1 MEIKKKIL
9 ILSDRRAGHLNQ
21 SIAFCKYMK
30 LDYDIVE
37 VRFKNRF
44 LRLISYLF
52 DRVGIYNMSIFDM
65 SMNTQVKPEYD
76 KFCHSCEGRNLEIT
90 IDNQWIQLLLK
101 NKKYNLVACAGSS
114 TYYAAKVMAKKLN
127 LKSISMMLPR
137 GYRYDFDYI
146 FAQSHDKPP
155 KRENIIPI
163 PANFAYIEPKHLC
176 TLGEKSVGI
185 VIGGDNSILHMSKE
199 LLKKQLDAIFDLYHS
214 YEIAVTTSPRTSKEI
229 EELLA
234 EYDFTYKVIYS
245 QEPINPIPDFLD
257 QCEVVCITMD
267 STSMISEAISYGNAS
282 VIVLPL
288 LVKRENKFSSLIKS
302 LESEGYL
309 HIFDGTIEQKN
320 RKIDFKQYLKGI
332 HL

>member
-44 LRLISYLF
+44 LRLLSYLF
-52 DRVGIYNMSIFDM
+52 DRVGIYTLSLFDKKEGFRNKFGITEN
-65 SMNTQVKPEYD
+65 SHPEQTD
-76 KFCHSCEGRNLEIT
+76 CHPE
-90 IDNQWIQLLLK
+90 
-101 NKKYNLVACAGSS
+101 LVSGSPYSLVVGAGSS
-114 TYYAAKVMAKKLN
+114 TYYAVRVMAKKLN

-137 GYRYDFDYI
+137 GYRYNFDYI
-146 FAQSHDKPP
+146 FAQSHDNPP

-163 PANFAYIEPKHLC
+163 PANFAYIEPQHLC
-176 TLGEKSVGI
+176 SLDKKSVGI
-185 VIGGDNSILHMSKE
+185 IIGGDNSILHMSKE

-214 YEIAVTTSPRTSKEI
+214 YEIAVTTSPRTAKKI
-229 EELLA
+229 EELL
-234 EYDFTYKVIYS
+234 EGYDFAYKVIYS
-245 QEPINPIPDFLD
+245 KEPLNPIPDFLD

-267 STSMISEAISYGNAS
+267 STSMISEAISYGNAA

-288 LVKRENKFSSLIKS
+288 LVKRENKFSSLVTS

-309 HIFDGTIEQKN
+309 HIFDGAIEQKN

-332 HL
+332 YL

>member
-44 LRLISYLF
+44 LRLVSYLF
-52 DRVGIYNMSIFDM
+52 DRVGIYTLSLFDREEGFR
-65 SMNTQVKPEYD
+65 N
-76 KFCHSCEGRNLEIT
+76 KFGMTEDSYSGLT
-90 IDNQWIQLLLK
+90 SGSL
-101 NKKYNLVACAGSS
+101 YSLVVGAGSS
-114 TYYAAKVMAKKLN
+114 TYYAVKVMAKKLN

-137 GYRYDFDYI
+137 GYRYNFDYI
-146 FAQSHDKPP
+146 FAQSHDNPP

-163 PANFAYIEPKHLC
+163 PANFAYIEPQHLC
-176 TLGEKSVGI
+176 SLDKKSVGI

-199 LLKKQLDAIFDLYHS
+199 LLKKQLDAIFDLYRS
-214 YEIAVTTSPRTSKEI
+214 YEIAVTTSPRTAKEI
-229 EELLA
+229 EELL
-234 EYDFTYKVIYS
+234 EGYDFAYKVIYS
-245 QEPINPIPDFLD
+245 KEPLNPIPDFLD

-267 STSMISEAISYGNAS
+267 STSMISEAISYGNAA

-288 LVKRENKFSSLIKS
+288 LAKRENKFSSLVTS

-332 HL
+332 YL

>member
-21 SIAFCKYMK
+21 SIAFCRYMK

-44 LRLISYLF
+44 LRLLSYLF
-52 DRVGIYNMSIFDM
+52 DRVGIYTLSLFDREERFR
-65 SMNTQVKPEYD
+65 N
-76 KFCHSCEGRNLEIT
+76 KFGMTEDSHSELASGSL
-90 IDNQWIQLLLK
+90 
-101 NKKYNLVACAGSS
+101 YSLVVGTGSS
-114 TYYAAKVMAKKLN
+114 TYYAVKVMAKKLN

-137 GYRYDFDYI
+137 GYRYNFDYI
-146 FAQSHDKPP
+146 FAQSHDNPP

-163 PANFAYIEPKHLC
+163 PANFAYIEPQHLC
-176 TLGEKSVGI
+176 SLGKKSVGI
-185 VIGGDNSILHMSKE
+185 VIGGDNNILHMSKE

-214 YEIAVTTSPRTSKEI
+214 YEIAVTTSPRTAKEI
-229 EELLA
+229 EELLEGYA
-234 EYDFTYKVIYS
+234 FAYKVIYS
-245 QEPINPIPDFLD
+245 KEPLNPIPDFLD

-267 STSMISEAISYGNAS
+267 STSMISEAISYGNAA

-288 LVKRENKFSSLIKS
+288 LVKRENKFSSLVTS

-320 RKIDFKQYLKGI
+320 RKIDFSSFAKKVLI
-332 HL
+332 

>member
-1 MEIKKKIL
+1 
-9 ILSDRRAGHLNQ
+9 
-21 SIAFCKYMK
+21 MK

-44 LRLISYLF
+44 LRLLSYLF
-52 DRVGIYNMSIFDM
+52 DRVGFYTMRIF
-65 SMNTQVKPEYD
+65 
-76 KFCHSCEGRNLEIT
+76 NLEERFRNEFGMT
-90 IDNQWIQLLLK
+90 EDSHSE
-101 NKKYNLVACAGSS
+101 LVSGSLYSLIIGAGSS
-114 TYYAAKVMAKKLN
+114 TYYATKVIAKKLN

-137 GYRYDFDYI
+137 GYRYNFDYI
-146 FAQSHDKPP
+146 FAQSHDNPP

-163 PANFAYIEPKHLC
+163 PANFAYIEPQHLC
-176 TLGEKSVGI
+176 SLGKKSVGI

-214 YEIAVTTSPRTSKEI
+214 YEIAVTTSPRTAKEI
-229 EELLA
+229 DELL
-234 EYDFTYKVIYS
+234 EGYDFAYKVIYS
-245 QEPINPIPDFLD
+245 KESLNPIPDFLD

-267 STSMISEAISYGNAS
+267 STSMMSEAISYGNAA

-288 LVKRENKFSSLIKS
+288 LVKRENKFSSLVTS

-332 HL
+332 YQ

>member
-1 MEIKKKIL
+1 
-9 ILSDRRAGHLNQ
+9 
-21 SIAFCKYMK
+21 MK

-44 LRLISYLF
+44 LRLVSYLF
-52 DRVGIYNMSIFDM
+52 DRVGIYTLSLFDKKEGFR
-65 SMNTQVKPEYD
+65 N
-76 KFCHSCEGRNLEIT
+76 KFGMTEDSYSELTSGSL
-90 IDNQWIQLLLK
+90 
-101 NKKYNLVACAGSS
+101 YSLVVGAGSS
-114 TYYAAKVMAKKLN
+114 TYYAVRVMAKKLN

-137 GYRYDFDYI
+137 GYRYNFDYI
-146 FAQSHDKPP
+146 FAQSHDNPP

-163 PANFAYIEPKHLC
+163 PANFAYIEPQHLC
-176 TLGEKSVGI
+176 SLGKKSVGI

-214 YEIAVTTSPRTSKEI
+214 YEIAVTTSPRTAKEI
-229 EELLA
+229 EELL
-234 EYDFTYKVIYS
+234 EGYDFAYKVIYS
-245 QEPINPIPDFLD
+245 KEPLNPIPDFLD

-267 STSMISEAISYGNAS
+267 STSMISEAISYGNAA

-288 LVKRENKFSSLIKS
+288 LAKRENKFSSLVTS

-332 HL
+332 YL

>member
-9 ILSDRRAGHLNQ
+9 VLNDRRAGHLNQ

-44 LRLISYLF
+44 LRLLSYLF
-52 DRVGIYNMSIFDM
+52 DRVGIYTPSLFDREERFQ
-65 SMNTQVKPEYD
+65 N
-76 KFCHSCEGRNLEIT
+76 KFGMTEDSHSEFVSGSL
-90 IDNQWIQLLLK
+90 
-101 NKKYNLVACAGSS
+101 YSLVVGAGSS
-114 TYYAAKVMAKKLN
+114 TYYAVKVMAKKLN

-137 GYRYDFDYI
+137 GYRYNFDYI
-146 FAQSHDKPP
+146 FAQSHDNPP

-163 PANFAYIEPKHLC
+163 PANFAYIEPQHLYS
-176 TLGEKSVGI
+176 LGKKSVGI
-185 VIGGDNSILHMSKE
+185 IIGGDNSILHMSKE
-199 LLKKQLDAIFDLYHS
+199 LLKKQLDAIFDLYRS
-214 YEIAVTTSPRTSKEI
+214 YEIAVTTSPRTAKEI
-229 EELLA
+229 EELL
-234 EYDFTYKVIYS
+234 EGYDFAYKVIYS
-245 QEPINPIPDFLD
+245 KEPLNPIPDFLD

-267 STSMISEAISYGNAS
+267 STSMISEAISYGNAA

-288 LVKRENKFSSLIKS
+288 LVKKENKFSSLVTS

-320 RKIDFKQYLKGI
+320 RKIDFSSFAKKVLI
-332 HL
+332 

>member
-1 MEIKKKIL
+1 MEMKKKIL
-9 ILSDRRAGHLNQ
+9 ILSDKRAGHLNQ
-21 SIAFCKYMK
+21 SIAFCRYMK

-44 LRLISYLF
+44 LRLLSYLF
-52 DRVGIYNMSIFDM
+52 DRVGIYTMSIFESINGLPHFVRSDGHCGECTKKQ
-65 SMNTQVKPEYD
+65 SIKE
-76 KFCHSCEGRNLEIT
+76 LE
-90 IDNQWIQLLLK
+90 N
-101 NKKYNLVACAGSS
+101 YNIVVSAGSS
-114 TYYAAKVMAKKLN
+114 TYYASKVIAKQLK

-137 GYRYDFDYI
+137 GYRYNFDYI
-146 FAQSHDKPP
+146 FAQSHDNPP

-163 PANFAYIEPKHLC
+163 PANFAYVEPRHLC
-176 TLGEKSVGI
+176 ILNKKSVGI
-185 VIGGDNSILHMSKE
+185 VIGGDNSALHMSKE

-214 YEIAVTTSPRTSKEI
+214 YEIAVTTSPRTAKEI
-229 EELLA
+229 EELL
-234 EYDFTYKVIYS
+234 ESYDFVYKVIYS
-245 QEPINPIPDFLD
+245 KEPLNPIPDFLD

-267 STSMISEAISYGNAS
+267 STSMMSEAISYGNAA

-288 LVKRENKFSSLIKS
+288 LVKRENKFSSLVTS

-332 HL
+332 YQ